1 MTNILDKHSSEDLV
15 ELTTL
20 LGRKYTDL
28 LAIMLQ
34 GLMLLDGIDVK
45 DAKAMKSYTRIMMT
59 SFTAG
64 YQVRADEEKEIK
76 S

>member
-34 GLMLLDGIDVK
+34 GLVLLDGIDVN
-45 DAKAMKSYTRIMMT
+45 DAKAMKSYTRVMMT